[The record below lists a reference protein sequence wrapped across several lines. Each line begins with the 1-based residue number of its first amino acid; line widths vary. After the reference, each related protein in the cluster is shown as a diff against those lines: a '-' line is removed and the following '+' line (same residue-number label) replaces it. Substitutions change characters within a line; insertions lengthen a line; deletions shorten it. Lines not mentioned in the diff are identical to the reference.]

1 MIMVLQVSKRTENGV
16 SIDSKGT
23 IVQEPTY
30 DLDSYL
36 LVNFIGRWH
45 LGEDLNMNYYN
56 QL

>member
-1 MIMVLQVSKRTENGV
+1 MIMVLQVSKRTEKWG

-36 LVNFIGRWH
+36 LVNFYRQ
-45 LGEDLNMNYYN
+45 MAFR
-56 QL
+56 